1 MMTETRQQNHN
12 VTVNVDVHVQS
23 VQNENAALQRLTNCL
38 QELKTIHDNEN
49 TRQDISK

>member
-1 MMTETRQQNHN
+1 MTTETQQHNPN

-23 VQNENAALQRLTNCL
+23 VQNENSALQRLTNCL